1 MRIIAGKL
9 KGSSLH
15 IPKNLNTR
23 PLKDLTRES
32 IFNLLSHSNK
42 ISLQVKESNI
52 LDLYAGTGSFGLECL
67 SRMAKHVTFV
77 EKNVSAINILN
88 KNIKKLKLEKKVLII
103 NKSVYKFINTSFK
116 EPFNLVFLDPPFKEN
131 NIAEIID
138 PLKKTEKLD
147 KNALFIVHR
156 HKKAKDIFP
165 ESFKILDE
173 KKYGL
178 SKIIFGN

>member
-1 MRIIAGKL
+1 MYL
-9 KGSSLH
+9 FSKGCYNSSTW
-15 IPKNLNTR
+15 P
-23 PLKDLTRES
+23 
-32 IFNLLSHSNK
+32 
-42 ISLQVKESNI
+42 
-52 LDLYAGTGSFGLECL
+52 
-67 SRMAKHVTFV
+67 
-77 EKNVSAINILN
+77 
-88 KNIKKLKLEKKVLII
+88 II

-131 NIAEIID
+131 NISEIID

>member
-1 MRIIAGKL
+1 MKIISGKF
-9 KGSSLH
+9 KGSKLFL
-15 IPKNLNTR
+15 PQNKVTR
-23 PLKDLTRES
+23 PLKNIVKEA
-32 IFNLLSHSNK
+32 IFNLLNHSNK
-42 ISLQVKESNI
+42 FSIKLEEKYI
-52 LDLYAGTGSFGLECL
+52 LDLFSGTGSFGLECL
-67 SRMAKHVTFV
+67 SRGAKHVTFV
-77 EKNVSAINILN
+77 EKNENAIKILN
-88 KNIKKLKLEKKVLII
+88 QNIKKLKSEKKTLII
-103 NKSVYKFINTSFK
+103 NQSVYKFIDTSFK
-116 EPFNLVFLDPPFKEN
+116 EPFSLVFIDPPFKEN

-156 HKKAKDIFP
+156 HKKSKDIFP

>member
-1 MRIIAGKL
+1 MKIISGKF
-9 KGSSLH
+9 KGSKLFL
-15 IPKNLNTR
+15 PQNKVTR
-23 PLKDLTRES
+23 PLKNIVKEA
-32 IFNLLSHSNK
+32 IFNLLNHSNK
-42 ISLQVKESNI
+42 FSIKLEEKYI
-52 LDLYAGTGSFGLECL
+52 LDLFSGTGSFGLECL
-67 SRMAKHVTFV
+67 SRKAKHVTFV
-77 EKNVSAINILN
+77 EKNASAINILN

-103 NKSVYKFINTSFK
+103 NKSVDKFINTSFK

-131 NIAEIID
+131 NIPEIVD
-138 PLKKTEKLD
+138 SLKKTEKLD

-156 HKKAKDIFP
+156 HKNSKDIFP

>member
-1 MRIIAGKL
+1 M
-9 KGSSLH
+9 
-15 IPKNLNTR
+15 
-23 PLKDLTRES
+23 
-32 IFNLLSHSNK
+32 
-42 ISLQVKESNI
+42 I
-52 LDLYAGTGSFGLECL
+52 LY
-67 SRMAKHVTFV
+67 K
-77 EKNVSAINILN
+77 INILN

-138 PLKKTEKLD
+138 PLKKTKKLD

-156 HKKAKDIFP
+156 HKKSKDIFP

>member
-1 MRIIAGKL
+1 MKIISGTF
-9 KGSSLH
+9 KGSKLFL
-15 IPKNLNTR
+15 PQNKVTR
-23 PLKDLTRES
+23 PLKNIVKEA
-32 IFNLLSHSNK
+32 IFNLLNHSNK
-42 ISLQVKESNI
+42 FSIKLEEKYI
-52 LDLYAGTGSFGLECL
+52 LDLFSGTGSCGLECL
-67 SRMAKHVTFV
+67 SRKAKHVTFV

-103 NKSVYKFINTSFK
+103 NKSVYKFVNTSFK

-131 NIAEIID
+131 NIVEIID
-138 PLKKTEKLD
+138 SLKKTGKLD

-156 HKKAKDIFP
+156 HKKSKDMFP

>member
-1 MRIIAGKL
+1 MKIISGKF
-9 KGSSLH
+9 KGSKLFL
-15 IPKNLNTR
+15 PQNKVTR
-23 PLKDLTRES
+23 PLKNIVKEA
-32 IFNLLSHSNK
+32 IFNLLNHSNK
-42 ISLQVKESNI
+42 FSIKLEEKYI
-52 LDLYAGTGSFGLECL
+52 LDLFSGTGSFGLECL

-103 NKSVYKFINTSFK
+103 NKSVYKFVKTSFK
-116 EPFNLVFLDPPFKEN
+116 ESFNLVFLDPPFKEN

-138 PLKKTEKLD
+138 SLKKTEKLG
-147 KNALFIVHR
+147 KNALFIIHR
-156 HKKAKDIFP
+156 HKRAKDIFP

>member
-1 MRIIAGKL
+1 MKIISGKF
-9 KGSSLH
+9 KGSKLFL
-15 IPKNLNTR
+15 PQNKLTR
-23 PLKDLTRES
+23 PLKNIVKEA
-32 IFNLLSHSNK
+32 IFNLLNHSNK
-42 ISLQVKESNI
+42 FSIKLEEKYI
-52 LDLYAGTGSFGLECL
+52 LDLFSGTGSFGLECL
-67 SRMAKHVTFV
+67 SRKAKHVTFV

-103 NKSVYKFINTSFK
+103 NKSVYKFVNTSFK

-156 HKKAKDIFP
+156 HKKSKDIFP